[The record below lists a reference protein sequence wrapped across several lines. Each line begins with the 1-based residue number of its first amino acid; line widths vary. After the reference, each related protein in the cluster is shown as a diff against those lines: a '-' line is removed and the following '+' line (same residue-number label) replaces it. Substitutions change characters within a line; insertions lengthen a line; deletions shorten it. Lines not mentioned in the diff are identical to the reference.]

1 MDRLTNI
8 IRPKKIFMGE
18 KDFQQLFLVKKYI
31 ENKYKS
37 RIISCKTIRDNNKL
51 ALSSRNLILKKNEL
65 KKAAELTVNLITFK
79 KRLKFKKKINKMIK
93 SKKESL
99 EKNYNIK
106 IEYLELRNK
115 INLRKSTDT
124 KNSNLFF
131 AYHIKNIRL
140 IDNI

>member
-1 MDRLTNI
+1 
-8 IRPKKIFMGE
+8 
-18 KDFQQLFLVKKYI
+18 
-31 ENKYKS
+31 
-37 RIISCKTIRDNNKL
+37 
-51 ALSSRNLILKKNEL
+51 
-65 KKAAELTVNLITFK
+65 
-79 KRLKFKKKINKMIK
+79 MIK